1 MWVREL
7 LDNWAVDC
15 AGRHL
20 LVLDTVLHVRFCL
33 LICFEW
39 LEADSASASIIGAFY
54 SSGHAG
60 FTRFSHVKARD
71 VFADIHVAAR

>member
-1 MWVREL
+1 MWVQEP
-7 LDNWAVDC
+7 LDNWAADC
-15 AGRHL
+15 TGRHL
-20 LVLDTVLHVRFCL
+20 LVLDSVRHARCYL

>member
-1 MWVREL
+1 M
-7 LDNWAVDC
+7 LDSMRRARC
-15 AGRHL
+15 Y
-20 LVLDTVLHVRFCL
+20 L